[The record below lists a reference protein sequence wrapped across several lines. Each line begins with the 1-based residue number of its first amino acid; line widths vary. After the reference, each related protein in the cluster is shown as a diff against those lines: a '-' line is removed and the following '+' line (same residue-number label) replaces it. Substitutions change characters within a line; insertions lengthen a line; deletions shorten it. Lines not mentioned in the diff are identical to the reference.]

1 MTIISRA
8 KSLLKDLVPPV
19 VTRAYQ
25 RTIGQKK
32 LEEHQ
37 ATAMHAFFA
46 ELLPADSLC
55 FDIGANVGNRVA
67 AFRRCG
73 FRVVAVEPQP
83 ACHASLRTAFGDD
96 PAVTLINKAVGSRA
110 GTATMM
116 LSDDHIYSTLSQ
128 EFVDSATRSGRFG
141 KAKWNK
147 SIEVEVVTLDQL
159 IADFGQPAFIKV
171 DVEGFEH
178 EVVRG
183 LSRPVDA
190 LSLEWL
196 PTTTDVVL
204 GCLSHLSQLG
214 PIRCN
219 ISFGESMKLATP
231 DWVDP
236 RGLGVA
242 LELLRNQTQLWG
254 DVYVRSV

>member
-1 MTIISRA
+1 MNIISRA
-8 KSLLKDLVPPV
+8 KSLAKDLVPPIA
-19 VTRAYQ
+19 TRAYQ
-25 RTIGQKK
+25 QTIGRKK
-32 LEEHQ
+32 LAEQH
-37 ATAMHAFFA
+37 AAAMHAFFR
-46 ELLPADSLC
+46 EIIPADSLC

-83 ACHASLRTAFGDD
+83 VCYTALQAAFADD

-116 LSDDHIYSTLSQ
+116 LSDNHIYSTLSQ
-128 EFVDSATRSGRFG
+128 EFVDSARRSGRFG
-141 KAKWNK
+141 NAQWNK
-147 SIEVEVVTLDQL
+147 SIEVDVVTLDQL
-159 IADFGQPAFIKV
+159 IVEYGQPAFIKV
-171 DVEGFEH
+171 DVEGFEL
-178 EVVRG
+178 EVIRG

-196 PTTTDVVL
+196 PNTTDVVL

-214 PIRCN
+214 SIRCN

-231 DWVDP
+231 EWIDSRD
-236 RGLGVA
+236 LGVA
-242 LELLRNQTQLWG
+242 LKLLSSDTQLWG
-254 DVYVRSV
+254 DIYVQCV